1 MFYKGSTFPEIS
13 KAHPMEVICQARYPA
28 ILSIGAGEPY
38 AFQEKIRKIYP
49 QYLVK
54 NEKPIVAPGAKV
66 PANMPDVKNFHFI
79 SADNRWK
86 INLTNSFFA
95 LSTGAYT
102 SWGDY
107 AKRFDMPFAHFIKTY
122 EPAWF
127 DRIGLRYVNAFSRRN
142 LGLEG
147 TPWSELLDPVY
158 IGAMA
163 SGEVSEK
170 MVLSSQFQTELQLDD
185 SVRARIVAGP
195 GQLHIKGLP
204 SPDPEPKFILD
215 IDLSVAGKISLET
228 AASCLEKLHHQ
239 AKRIFFGAM
248 TEKLIDALK

>member
-1 MFYKGSTFPEIS
+1 MFYSGTVFPELA
-13 KAHPMEVICQARYPA
+13 KAHPMEVICQVRYPA

-38 AFQEKIRKIYP
+38 AFQDKIRKVYP

-54 NEKPIVAPGAKV
+54 NEKPIQPPGV
-66 PANMPDVKNFHFI
+66 NLPANLPEVRNYHFI

-95 LSTGAYT
+95 LSTGAYS

-127 DRIGLRYVNAFSRRN
+127 ERIGLRYVNAFSRRT

-147 TPWSELLDPVY
+147 TPWSELFDDVY

-163 SGEVSEK
+163 SADVEEN
-170 MVLSSQFQTELQLDD
+170 MVLTSQFQTELLLPD

-195 GQLHIKGLP
+195 GQLHIKGVP
-204 SPDPEPKFILD
+204 TADKEPRFILD
-215 IDLSVAGKISLET
+215 IDLSVAGKLSLES
-228 AASCLEKLHHQ
+228 AVAQLEKLHLQ

-248 TEKLIDALK
+248 KEKLINALR

>member
-1 MFYKGSTFPEIS
+1 MLYKGSSFPELT
-13 KAHPMEVICQARYPA
+13 KAHPMEVICQVRYPA

-38 AFQEKIRKIYP
+38 AFQDKIRKIYP

-54 NEKPIVAPGAKV
+54 NEKPIAAPG
-66 PANMPDVKNFHFI
+66 VKENLPEVRNFHFI

-95 LSTGAYT
+95 LSTGAYS

-127 DRIGLRYVNAFSRRN
+127 DRIGLRYVNAFSRRS

-147 TPWSELLDPVY
+147 TDWSELIDPVY

-163 SGEVSEK
+163 SEDIDEK
-170 MVLSSQFQTELQLDD
+170 MVLTSQFQTELLLSD

-195 GQLHIKGLP
+195 GQLHIKGVP
-204 SPDPEPKFILD
+204 APDPEQKFILD

-228 AASCLEKLHHQ
+228 AVAQLEKLHLQ

-248 TEKLIDALK
+248 KDKLIDAMM